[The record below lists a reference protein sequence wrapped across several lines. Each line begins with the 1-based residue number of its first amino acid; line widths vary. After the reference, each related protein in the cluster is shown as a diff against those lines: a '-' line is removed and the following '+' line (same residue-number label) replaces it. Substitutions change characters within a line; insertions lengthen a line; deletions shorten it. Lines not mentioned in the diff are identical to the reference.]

1 MSEKL
6 QKFLASAGIAS
17 RRKAEEII
25 AQGKVKING
34 EVATIGDRVDDDD
47 RVIYKNKVVRP
58 QTHVYLAFYKPRG
71 YITSLSSKQGKSI
84 TPFIKKM
91 PGKVFPVGRL
101 DKDSEGL
108 LLLTNDGD
116 WANELAHP
124 SHDHE
129 KEYIVQLN
137 APITEEI
144 IKDFSKGMRLDGRKL
159 RPVRVKSTT
168 KNKKLVTLV
177 LKQGLNR
184 QIRRMFEAKKIKVT
198 YLKRVRVRGYHLG
211 DLEPGQYKNIKP

>member
-1 MSEKL
+1 MSDKL
-6 QKFLASAGIAS
+6 QKFFASSGIAS
-17 RRKAEEII
+17 RRKSEELIT
-25 AQGKVKING
+25 QGKIKVNG
-34 EVATIGDRVDDDD
+34 EVAKIGDRVDADDK
-47 RVIYKNKVVRP
+47 VTYKNKVVTP
-58 QTHVYLAFYKPRG
+58 QKHVYYAFYKPRG
-71 YITSLSSKQGKSI
+71 YITSLTSSQGESI
-84 TPFIKKM
+84 LPFLKNISA
-91 PGKVFPVGRL
+91 KVFPVGRL

-137 APITEEI
+137 APITDEI

-184 QIRRMFEAKKIKVT
+184 QIRRMFETKKIKVT
-198 YLKRVRVRGYHLG
+198 YLKRIRVRGYQLG
-211 DLEPGQYKNIKP
+211 DLKPGKFKTIKP